1 VIIFL
6 KVILSERKNKRQKI
20 NNKSVKERKE
30 KMAKKGKY
38 NVLIKYSVEKSGLVL
53 GINILKVILVRSQS

>member
-1 VIIFL
+1 MIIFL